1 LDDHRSSRILER
13 LITEEGFDE
22 DCAQAEGYKL
32 FTEADMTEYRY
43 WGERLATLQG
53 FMRERPPRNKFERW
67 LKWQTSESSAFAV
80 ALAALL
86 ISIVVGVVSLAVA
99 AFQSWIAWK
108 AWREPV
114 SNDDDTIA
122 ILQQIADLLRQRPRR

>member
-1 LDDHRSSRILER
+1 
-13 LITEEGFDE
+13 LITKDGFDE

-32 FTEADMTEYRY
+32 FTEVDMMEYRY
-43 WGERLATLQG
+43 WGERLATLQS
-53 FMRERPPRNKFERW
+53 FIQERPPRSKFKRW
-67 LKWQTSESSAFAV
+67 MKWQTSESNAFAV

-99 AFQSWIAWK
+99 ALQGWIAWK

-114 SNDDDTIA
+114 STDAATTA
-122 ILQQIADLLRQRPRR
+122 LLQEIADLLRQQPLRR